1 MILAGLIVS
10 SFNGKITTLSD
21 TILSSSK
28 EAVELCILMFGIVG
42 LWSGLMNIA
51 LSLGI
56 TTQLQKL
63 LTPFLTFLFPNLKNQ
78 KAKEYISTNI
88 VANILGLGWAATPS
102 GLKAM
107 EELQKD
113 NPDKN
118 TATNE
123 MCSFLILNISSLQLI
138 PINIIAYR
146 SQYGSVNPSKILIPG
161 LIATLGSTIVAVIY
175 IKMITFLANLVIPL
189 FIFTLVLYGT
199 LKRKDI
205 YTPFLEGVMDGFKIV
220 LEIAPTLIAL
230 FFAIQIFRSSGALD
244 LIVRFLTPMGKLLK
258 IPKEVL
264 PVIFAKLFSSSAAT
278 GFLLDIYKTSGP
290 DSLAGFMSSVIL
302 SSTETCFYTL
312 SVYYSVVG
320 IEKIRYTLT
329 GALLAVFVG
338 TFISVFISYF

>member
-1 MILAGLIVS
+1 MERIKKLIVVILCVGMIRGFGVYFMMNKIWCFMILAGLIVS

-175 IKMITFLANLVIPL
+175 IKWKDR
-189 FIFTLVLYGT
+189 
-199 LKRKDI
+199 KR
-205 YTPFLEGVMDGFKIV
+205 
-220 LEIAPTLIAL
+220 
-230 FFAIQIFRSSGALD
+230 
-244 LIVRFLTPMGKLLK
+244 
-258 IPKEVL
+258 
-264 PVIFAKLFSSSAAT
+264 
-278 GFLLDIYKTSGP
+278 
-290 DSLAGFMSSVIL
+290 
-302 SSTETCFYTL
+302 
-312 SVYYSVVG
+312 
-320 IEKIRYTLT
+320 
-329 GALLAVFVG
+329 
-338 TFISVFISYF
+338 

>member
-1 MILAGLIVS
+1 MPYHYINSEVNTMFWKILAVAFFLV
-10 SFNGKITTLSD
+10 L
-21 TILSSSK
+21 
-28 EAVELCILMFGIVG
+28 LCIGIVA
-42 LWSGLMNIA
+42 MVYP
-51 LSLGI
+51 GI

-63 LTPFLTFLFPNLKNQ
+63 LTPFLTFLFPKLKNQ

-175 IKMITFLANLVIPL
+175 IKWKDR
-189 FIFTLVLYGT
+189 
-199 LKRKDI
+199 KR
-205 YTPFLEGVMDGFKIV
+205 
-220 LEIAPTLIAL
+220 
-230 FFAIQIFRSSGALD
+230 
-244 LIVRFLTPMGKLLK
+244 
-258 IPKEVL
+258 
-264 PVIFAKLFSSSAAT
+264 
-278 GFLLDIYKTSGP
+278 
-290 DSLAGFMSSVIL
+290 
-302 SSTETCFYTL
+302 
-312 SVYYSVVG
+312 
-320 IEKIRYTLT
+320 
-329 GALLAVFVG
+329 
-338 TFISVFISYF
+338 

>member
-1 MILAGLIVS
+1 MIKGFWVYFMMNKIWCFMILAGLIVG

-175 IKMITFLANLVIPL
+175 IKWKDR
-189 FIFTLVLYGT
+189 
-199 LKRKDI
+199 KR
-205 YTPFLEGVMDGFKIV
+205 
-220 LEIAPTLIAL
+220 
-230 FFAIQIFRSSGALD
+230 
-244 LIVRFLTPMGKLLK
+244 
-258 IPKEVL
+258 
-264 PVIFAKLFSSSAAT
+264 
-278 GFLLDIYKTSGP
+278 
-290 DSLAGFMSSVIL
+290 
-302 SSTETCFYTL
+302 
-312 SVYYSVVG
+312 
-320 IEKIRYTLT
+320 
-329 GALLAVFVG
+329 
-338 TFISVFISYF
+338 

>member
-1 MILAGLIVS
+1 MIKVFWVCFMMNKIWCFMILAGLIVG

-56 TTQLQKL
+56 TTRLQKL

-175 IKMITFLANLVIPL
+175 IKW
-189 FIFTLVLYGT
+189 
-199 LKRKDI
+199 KDRK
-205 YTPFLEGVMDGFKIV
+205 
-220 LEIAPTLIAL
+220 
-230 FFAIQIFRSSGALD
+230 Q
-244 LIVRFLTPMGKLLK
+244 
-258 IPKEVL
+258 
-264 PVIFAKLFSSSAAT
+264 
-278 GFLLDIYKTSGP
+278 
-290 DSLAGFMSSVIL
+290 
-302 SSTETCFYTL
+302 
-312 SVYYSVVG
+312 
-320 IEKIRYTLT
+320 
-329 GALLAVFVG
+329 
-338 TFISVFISYF
+338 

>member
-175 IKMITFLANLVIPL
+175 IKWKDKERAEII
-189 FIFTLVLYGT
+189 
-199 LKRKDI
+199 RKS
-205 YTPFLEGVMDGFKIV
+205 V
-220 LEIAPTLIAL
+220 
-230 FFAIQIFRSSGALD
+230 
-244 LIVRFLTPMGKLLK
+244 
-258 IPKEVL
+258 
-264 PVIFAKLFSSSAAT
+264 
-278 GFLLDIYKTSGP
+278 
-290 DSLAGFMSSVIL
+290 SLAL
-302 SSTETCFYTL
+302 
-312 SVYYSVVG
+312 
-320 IEKIRYTLT
+320 
-329 GALLAVFVG
+329 
-338 TFISVFISYF
+338 

>member
-1 MILAGLIVS
+1 MMNKIWCFMILAGLIVS

-42 LWSGLMNIA
+42 LNIA

-56 TTQLQKL
+56 TTQLQNL
-63 LTPFLTFLFPNLKNQ
+63 LTPFLTFLFPKLKNQ

-175 IKMITFLANLVIPL
+175 IKWKDR
-189 FIFTLVLYGT
+189 
-199 LKRKDI
+199 KR
-205 YTPFLEGVMDGFKIV
+205 
-220 LEIAPTLIAL
+220 
-230 FFAIQIFRSSGALD
+230 
-244 LIVRFLTPMGKLLK
+244 
-258 IPKEVL
+258 
-264 PVIFAKLFSSSAAT
+264 
-278 GFLLDIYKTSGP
+278 
-290 DSLAGFMSSVIL
+290 
-302 SSTETCFYTL
+302 
-312 SVYYSVVG
+312 
-320 IEKIRYTLT
+320 
-329 GALLAVFVG
+329 
-338 TFISVFISYF
+338 

>member
-1 MILAGLIVS
+1 MIKGFGVYFMMNKIWCFMILAGLIVS

-175 IKMITFLANLVIPL
+175 IKWKDR
-189 FIFTLVLYGT
+189 
-199 LKRKDI
+199 KR
-205 YTPFLEGVMDGFKIV
+205 
-220 LEIAPTLIAL
+220 
-230 FFAIQIFRSSGALD
+230 
-244 LIVRFLTPMGKLLK
+244 
-258 IPKEVL
+258 
-264 PVIFAKLFSSSAAT
+264 
-278 GFLLDIYKTSGP
+278 
-290 DSLAGFMSSVIL
+290 
-302 SSTETCFYTL
+302 
-312 SVYYSVVG
+312 
-320 IEKIRYTLT
+320 
-329 GALLAVFVG
+329 
-338 TFISVFISYF
+338 

>member
-1 MILAGLIVS
+1 MMNKIWCFMILAGLIVS

-88 VANILGLGWAATPS
+88 VANMLGLGWAATPS

-175 IKMITFLANLVIPL
+175 IKWKDR
-189 FIFTLVLYGT
+189 
-199 LKRKDI
+199 KR
-205 YTPFLEGVMDGFKIV
+205 
-220 LEIAPTLIAL
+220 
-230 FFAIQIFRSSGALD
+230 
-244 LIVRFLTPMGKLLK
+244 
-258 IPKEVL
+258 
-264 PVIFAKLFSSSAAT
+264 
-278 GFLLDIYKTSGP
+278 
-290 DSLAGFMSSVIL
+290 
-302 SSTETCFYTL
+302 
-312 SVYYSVVG
+312 
-320 IEKIRYTLT
+320 
-329 GALLAVFVG
+329 
-338 TFISVFISYF
+338 

>member
-107 EELQKD
+107 EELAKNPIPQKG
-113 NPDKN
+113 KIIESHIS
-118 TATNE
+118 TNE
-123 MCSFLILNISSLQLI
+123 MCTFLVLNISSLQLI
-138 PINIIAYR
+138 PVSMIAYR
-146 SQYGSVNPSKILIPG
+146 SQYNSHNPGAIVAPAI
-161 LIATLGSTIVAVIY
+161 IATTIST
-175 IKMITFLANLVIPL
+175 
-189 FIFTLVLYGT
+189 
-199 LKRKDI
+199 
-205 YTPFLEGVMDGFKIV
+205 
-220 LEIAPTLIAL
+220 
-230 FFAIQIFRSSGALD
+230 
-244 LIVRFLTPMGKLLK
+244 
-258 IPKEVL
+258 
-264 PVIFAKLFSSSAAT
+264 
-278 GFLLDIYKTSGP
+278 
-290 DSLAGFMSSVIL
+290 LAGVSF
-302 SSTETCFYTL
+302 C
-312 SVYYSVVG
+312 
-320 IEKIRYTLT
+320 KIMCRR
-329 GALLAVFVG
+329 VRK
-338 TFISVFISYF
+338 

>member
-1 MILAGLIVS
+1 MIKGFGGVYFMMNKIWCFMILAGLIVG

-102 GLKAM
+102 GLKAI

-175 IKMITFLANLVIPL
+175 IKWKDR
-189 FIFTLVLYGT
+189 
-199 LKRKDI
+199 KR
-205 YTPFLEGVMDGFKIV
+205 
-220 LEIAPTLIAL
+220 
-230 FFAIQIFRSSGALD
+230 
-244 LIVRFLTPMGKLLK
+244 
-258 IPKEVL
+258 
-264 PVIFAKLFSSSAAT
+264 
-278 GFLLDIYKTSGP
+278 
-290 DSLAGFMSSVIL
+290 
-302 SSTETCFYTL
+302 
-312 SVYYSVVG
+312 
-320 IEKIRYTLT
+320 
-329 GALLAVFVG
+329 
-338 TFISVFISYF
+338 

>member
-1 MILAGLIVS
+1 MIKGFGVYFMMNKIWCFMILAGLIVG

-175 IKMITFLANLVIPL
+175 IKWKDR
-189 FIFTLVLYGT
+189 
-199 LKRKDI
+199 KR
-205 YTPFLEGVMDGFKIV
+205 
-220 LEIAPTLIAL
+220 
-230 FFAIQIFRSSGALD
+230 
-244 LIVRFLTPMGKLLK
+244 
-258 IPKEVL
+258 
-264 PVIFAKLFSSSAAT
+264 
-278 GFLLDIYKTSGP
+278 
-290 DSLAGFMSSVIL
+290 
-302 SSTETCFYTL
+302 
-312 SVYYSVVG
+312 
-320 IEKIRYTLT
+320 
-329 GALLAVFVG
+329 
-338 TFISVFISYF
+338 

>member
-1 MILAGLIVS
+1 MIKGFWVYFMMNKIWCFMILAGLIVS

-63 LTPFLTFLFPNLKNQ
+63 LTPFLTFLFPKLKNQ

-175 IKMITFLANLVIPL
+175 IKWKDR
-189 FIFTLVLYGT
+189 
-199 LKRKDI
+199 KR
-205 YTPFLEGVMDGFKIV
+205 
-220 LEIAPTLIAL
+220 
-230 FFAIQIFRSSGALD
+230 
-244 LIVRFLTPMGKLLK
+244 
-258 IPKEVL
+258 
-264 PVIFAKLFSSSAAT
+264 
-278 GFLLDIYKTSGP
+278 
-290 DSLAGFMSSVIL
+290 
-302 SSTETCFYTL
+302 
-312 SVYYSVVG
+312 
-320 IEKIRYTLT
+320 
-329 GALLAVFVG
+329 
-338 TFISVFISYF
+338 

>member
-1 MILAGLIVS
+1 MMNKIWCFMILTGLIVS

-102 GLKAM
+102 GLK
-107 EELQKD
+107 D

-175 IKMITFLANLVIPL
+175 IKWKDR
-189 FIFTLVLYGT
+189 
-199 LKRKDI
+199 KR
-205 YTPFLEGVMDGFKIV
+205 
-220 LEIAPTLIAL
+220 
-230 FFAIQIFRSSGALD
+230 
-244 LIVRFLTPMGKLLK
+244 
-258 IPKEVL
+258 
-264 PVIFAKLFSSSAAT
+264 
-278 GFLLDIYKTSGP
+278 
-290 DSLAGFMSSVIL
+290 
-302 SSTETCFYTL
+302 
-312 SVYYSVVG
+312 
-320 IEKIRYTLT
+320 
-329 GALLAVFVG
+329 
-338 TFISVFISYF
+338 